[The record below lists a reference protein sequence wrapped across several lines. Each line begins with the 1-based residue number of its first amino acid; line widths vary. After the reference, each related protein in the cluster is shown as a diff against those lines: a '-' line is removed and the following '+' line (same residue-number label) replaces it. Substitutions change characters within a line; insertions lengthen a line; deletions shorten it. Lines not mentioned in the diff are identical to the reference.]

1 MNIPTTPLSVWVKK
15 HMRNVAVVAIGGNSL
30 IKDKNHQTVPDQ
42 FEATRET
49 CTHIA
54 SMIEQGWKVVI
65 THGNGPQVG
74 FILLRSELASNVLHT
89 VPLDSCGADTQ
100 GAIGYMIQQCLYNE
114 FKRRGIKTSVVSV
127 VTQTLVEKN
136 DPAFQNPTKP
146 IGPFYDKQKAE
157 KYRKERGWDIME
169 DAGRGWRR
177 VVPSP
182 IPVKIIEQD
191 VIKALVNKGIVVVAV
206 GGGGIPVIEQGGK
219 LKGAEA
225 VIDKD
230 YASALL
236 AVGIKADLFLIST
249 AVEKVALNFGEPNQ
263 KSLDKM
269 TLTEAKEY
277 LERGHFPAG
286 SMGPKIEAIISYLE
300 HGGKEALITN
310 PENLERA
317 LRGETGTR
325 IVP

>member
-1 MNIPTTPLSVWVKK
+1 MSEFCNELARASTTK
-15 HMRNVAVVAIGGNSL
+15 
-30 IKDKNHQTVPDQ
+30 
-42 FEATRET
+42 
-49 CTHIA
+49 
-54 SMIEQGWKVVI
+54 QGWKVVI

-100 GAIGYMIQQCLYNE
+100 GAIGYMIQQCLWNE
-114 FKRRGIKTSVVSV
+114 FKQRRVKTSVASV
-127 VTQTLVEKN
+127 VTQTLVGKN
-136 DPAFQNPTKP
+136 DVAFHNPTKP
-146 IGPFYDKQKAE
+146 IGPFYEKERAE
-157 KYRKERGWDIME
+157 RYRRERGWDIVE

-182 IPVKIIEQD
+182 VPVRIIEQD
-191 VIKALVNKGIVVVAV
+191 VIKTLISRGIVVIAA
-206 GGGGIPVIEQGGK
+206 GGGGIPVIEQDGR

-236 AVGIKADLFLIST
+236 AIGIKADLFLIST
-249 AVEKVALNFGEPNQ
+249 AVEKVALNFGKPNQ
-263 KSLDKM
+263 KLLDKI
-269 TLTEAKEY
+269 TLTKAKDY
-277 LERGHFPAG
+277 LKQGHFPPG
-286 SMGPKIEAIISYLE
+286 SMGPKIEAIINYLE
-300 HGGKEALITN
+300 HGGKEAMITN

-317 LRGETGTR
+317 LRGETGTH

>member
-1 MNIPTTPLSVWVKK
+1 MKK
-15 HMRNVAVVAIGGNSL
+15 IAVVAVGGNSL

-42 FEATRET
+42 FDATRET
-49 CTHIA
+49 CIHLA
-54 SMIEQGWKVVI
+54 GMIEQGWNVII

-74 FILLRSELASNVLHT
+74 FILLRSELASNVLHP

-114 FKRRGIKTSVVSV
+114 FEQRGIKTSVVSV
-127 VTQTLVEKN
+127 VTQTLVKKD
-136 DPAFQNPTKP
+136 DPAFQNPAKP
-146 IGPFYDKQKAE
+146 IGPFYDKEKAE
-157 KYRKERGWDIME
+157 KYRKERGWDVME

-182 IPVKIIEQD
+182 TPVRIIEQD
-191 VIKALVNKGIVVVAV
+191 VIKALVKKGIVVVAV
-206 GGGGIPVIEQGGK
+206 GGGGIPVIEQNGR

-236 AVGIKADLFLIST
+236 AIGVKADLFLIST
-249 AVEKVALNFGEPNQ
+249 TVEKVALNFGKPNQ
-263 KSLDKM
+263 KLLDKI
-269 TLTEAKEY
+269 TLAEAKKYFEQ
-277 LERGHFPAG
+277 GHFPPG
-286 SMGPKIEAIISYLE
+286 SMGPKIEGIIRYLE
-300 HGGKEALITN
+300 NGGKEALVTN

-317 LRGETGTR
+317 LDGKTGTHV
-325 IVP
+325 VP

>member
-1 MNIPTTPLSVWVKK
+1 MG
-15 HMRNVAVVAIGGNSL
+15 NVAVVAIGGNSL

-42 FEATRET
+42 FDATRET

-54 SMIEQGWKVVI
+54 GMIEQGWKVAI

-74 FILLRSELASNVLHT
+74 FILLRSELASHVLHT

-100 GAIGYMIQQCLYNE
+100 GALGYMIQQCLYNE
-114 FKRRGIKTSVVSV
+114 FKQRGIKKSVASV
-127 VTQTLVEKN
+127 VTQTLVEKD

-146 IGPFYDKQKAE
+146 IGPFYDKEKAE
-157 KYRKERGWDIME
+157 KYRKERGWDVME

-182 IPVKIIEQD
+182 MPVKIIEQD
-191 VIKALVNKGIVVVAV
+191 VIKSLVNKGIIVIAV
-206 GGGGIPVIEQGGK
+206 GGGGIPVIEQDGR

-236 AVGIKADLFLIST
+236 AIGIKADLFLIST
-249 AVEKVALNFGEPNQ
+249 AVEKVALNFGKPNQ
-263 KSLDKM
+263 KSLDRM
-269 TLTEAKEY
+269 TLAEAKKY
-277 LERGHFPAG
+277 LEQGHFPPG
-286 SMGPKIEAIISYLE
+286 SMGPKIEAITSYLE

-317 LRGETGTR
+317 LQGETGTR
-325 IVP
+325 IVH